1 MGVIAWV
8 ESGGDCSLPQKVINM
23 EKAGVQAV
31 LVAGYWKE
39 ESIWSNYAFNTD
51 EEKKQSDEAALGYS
65 VRIPAFLL
73 EDEHTQIVKKYANTH
88 MGFGGN
94 WMGANIMLKAD
105 IEIPKSHYDYV
116 EYSLWYT
123 SIYDIPS

>member
-1 MGVIAWV
+1 
-8 ESGGDCSLPQKVINM
+8 
-23 EKAGVQAV
+23 
-31 LVAGYWKE
+31 
-39 ESIWSNYAFNTD
+39 
-51 EEKKQSDEAALGYS
+51 
-65 VRIPAFLL
+65 
-73 EDEHTQIVKKYANTH
+73 